1 MIERYWLFAAI
12 CVTAGLFVL
21 RLVFRERLTLQSSL
35 AFLTFLGSLGAI
47 ALFPEIA
54 VTIGGR
60 MGFALPSNFLFAVA
74 IAGLALLHL
83 AALASISRLQLRT
96 VTLVQELA
104 ILRSEL
110 EATRR
115 AGEVPREGQ

>member
-12 CVTAGLFVL
+12 CVVAGVVVL

-35 AFLTFLGSLGAI
+35 AYLGFLGGLGVL

-54 VTIGGR
+54 VAIGGR

-83 AALASISRLQLRT
+83 ASLANISRLQVRT

-104 ILRSEL
+104 ILRAEL
-110 EATRR
+110 EARR
-115 AGEVPREGQ
+115 APDVVDGG